1 MLRAN
6 EKKQSKMRRGLRGN
20 AAVFKTLW
28 NVRRLWH
35 HLRQVVGK
43 DIITLLHATVI
54 LYLLA
59 NVVWS
64 TCTLSRSQT
73 SSRVAKTIPEIKHNA

>member
-6 EKKQSKMRRGLRGN
+6 EKTKQVAVRTVGN
-20 AAVFKTLW
+20 AAVFNTLW

-35 HLRQVVGK
+35 HLRQIVDK
-43 DIITLLHATVI
+43 DIIITLLHVSVI
-54 LYLLA
+54 LHVLA

-73 SSRVAKTIPEIKHNA
+73 SSRVAKTIPKIKHNA